1 MKFSELVRD
10 VLVPVE
16 NDAQKARQ
24 RIVKSS
30 SYNAGL
36 NQQIAVEDLENMNFA
51 ILKSIQKK

>member
-16 NDAQKARQ
+16 NEAQKARQ

-36 NQQIAVEDLENMNFA
+36 NQQIAVEDLDNMNFA

>member
-16 NDAQKARQ
+16 NEAQKARQ

-36 NQQIAVEDLENMNFA
+36 NQQIAVEDLYNMNFA